1 MLRVSSPSPNFTK
14 RRGTSKPDMVVLHY
28 TATSS
33 ASNALNTLCSSKAQ
47 VSAHYL
53 ISENGCIFNLVDENK
68 RAWHAGLSQWGGIS
82 DINSHSIGI
91 ELSNDGFSPF
101 GEKLMGSLEIL
112 LKEILKKWNI
122 PVHRVLGHSDISPGR
137 KIDPGRKFD
146 WERLSLSGLAI
157 FVESK
162 GILKVDRNKF
172 VSDLKRFGY
181 NVEVP
186 FETLLLSF
194 RLRFNPFVV
203 GPLSK
208 NDVTIANNLA
218 LKYPVDVE
226 KNNT

>member
-33 ASNALNTLCSSKAQ
+33 ASNALNTLCNSKAQ

-53 ISENGCIFNLVDENK
+53 ISENGCIFNLVDESK
-68 RAWHAGLSQWGGIS
+68 RAWHAGLSHWGGIS

-101 GEKLMGSLEIL
+101 GEKLMGSLEVL

-157 FVESK
+157 FVECK

-203 GPLSK
+203 GALNK

>member
-14 RRGTSKPDMVVLHY
+14 RRGASKPDMVVLHY

-101 GEKLMGSLEIL
+101 GEKLMGSLETL

-122 PVHRVLGHSDISPGR
+122 PAHRVLGHSDISPGR

-203 GPLSK
+203 GALSK

>member
-101 GEKLMGSLEIL
+101 GEKLMGSLETL

-122 PVHRVLGHSDISPGR
+122 PAHRVLGHSDIYPGR

>member
-1 MLRVSSPSPNFTK
+1 
-14 RRGTSKPDMVVLHY
+14 
-28 TATSS
+28 
-33 ASNALNTLCSSKAQ
+33 
-47 VSAHYL
+47 
-53 ISENGCIFNLVDENK
+53 
-68 RAWHAGLSQWGGIS
+68 
-82 DINSHSIGI
+82 
-91 ELSNDGFSPF
+91 
-101 GEKLMGSLEIL
+101 MGSLETL

-122 PVHRVLGHSDISPGR
+122 PAHRVLGHSDISPGR

-194 RLRFNPFVV
+194 RLRFNLFVV
-203 GPLSK
+203 GDLSK

-226 KNNT
+226 KKNT